1 MAQACTEP
9 RNMRLIPLIA
19 ALPLTREHGS
29 WAVLGV
35 PLAIGIAS
43 SGTFT
48 FDQAILVISAL
59 AFFIAGVPIEML
71 LHHRSRRQ
79 VADGELRGARVW
91 GSVALSV
98 GISFSMYLL
107 FQGFSF
113 LLFFGAF
120 AATGYIAR

>member
-1 MAQACTEP
+1 MAQACTAP
-9 RNMRLIPLIA
+9 PTMRLIPLIP

-91 GSVALSV
+91 ASVALSV
-98 GISFSMYLL
+98 GILCGRYLL
-107 FQGFSF
+107 LHGYFF
-113 LLFFGAF
+113 LFFFG
-120 AATGYIAR
+120 